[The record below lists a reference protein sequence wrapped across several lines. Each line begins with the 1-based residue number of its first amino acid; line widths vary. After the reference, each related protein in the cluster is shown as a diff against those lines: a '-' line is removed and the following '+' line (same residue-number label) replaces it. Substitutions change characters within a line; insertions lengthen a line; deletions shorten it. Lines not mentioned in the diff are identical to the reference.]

1 MALEQIQHIVVV
13 MMENRSFDMMLG
25 HLSLDGMGDVAGLTG
40 PEVNFNVG
48 PGGEHIGITAFHA
61 DGVRVQRH
69 GEALQKRLDPDHSK
83 KGVRVQLGKGYG
95 TVPNG
100 GFVKAFIDTRKP
112 EDEVGEDLWIV
123 PMGYYT
129 AQDLPTYSFL
139 AHEFCVCDAWHA
151 SVPGDTWPNRLFA
164 VAGQEGPKVLPSL
177 LDRLSHLLPDPLKRL
192 SQLLAGPIKAIGNAP
207 IYDVPAFTRHLK
219 DEQWKWYSHD
229 PATLRAIDSRYRD
242 FRHIK
247 RDNFAFFDRKQVSLL
262 TETAEAAIVGHDSFL
277 DDAAKGNLRDVSWID
292 PNFIDLSILDP
303 NSNDDHPPSDVRAGQ
318 EFVLEVYE
326 ALSRGPAWNDT
337 MLVVVY
343 DEHGGFYDHVVPPP
357 IDDDTGYKTLGV
369 RVPALVV
376 GPRVKRF
383 VCHETFD
390 HTTLINTI
398 LTRFAPEPEAA
409 LAQMSQRVRH
419 ARDLSGVLQPKV
431 RTNIASHVPARK
443 AIDTWR
449 AAARE
454 ARRAAPGGTGSPAP
468 DGAGRP
474 LVAHDFQ
481 DEFARFAH
489 AMREAGLPHGQP

>member
-1 MALEQIQHIVVV
+1 MPLEQIEHIVVV

-25 HLSLDGMGDVAGLTG
+25 HLSLDGMSDVEGLTG

-48 PGGEHIGITAFHA
+48 PGGEHIAITAFDA
-61 DGVRVQRH
+61 DGERVQRH

-83 KGVRVQLGKGYG
+83 HGVQVQLGHGYG
-95 TVPNG
+95 TMPNG
-100 GFVKAFIDTRKP
+100 GFVKAFIETRKP
-112 EDEVGEDLWIV
+112 QDNVGEDLWIV

-151 SVPGDTWPNRLFA
+151 SVPGDTWPNRLFS
-164 VAGQEGPKVLPSL
+164 VTGREGPKVHLSMI
-177 LDRLSHLLPDPLKRL
+177 DGLSHLLPG
-192 SQLLAGPIKAIGNAP
+192 AIKALQNAP

-242 FRHIK
+242 FRHLK

-262 TETAEAAIVGHDSFL
+262 TKAAEGVIVGHDSFL

-303 NSNDDHPPSDVRAGQ
+303 NSNDDHPPSDIRAGQ

-326 ALSRGPAWNDT
+326 ALSRGPAWENT
-337 MLVVVY
+337 MLVVLY
-343 DEHGGFYDHVVPPP
+343 DEHGGFHDHVVPPAV
-357 IDDDTGYKTLGV
+357 DDDTGYKTLGV

-390 HTTLINTI
+390 HTTLIKTI
-398 LTRFAPEPEAA
+398 LTRFASKPEAA
-409 LAQMSQRVRH
+409 IAQMSQRVQH
-419 ARDLSGVLQPKV
+419 ARDLSGVLASKV
-431 RTNIASHVPARK
+431 RTDIASHAAARK

-449 AAARE
+449 AKARE
-454 ARRAAPGGTGSPAP
+454 ARRGNPAGTSSPAP

-474 LVAHDFQ
+474 LVTHDFQ
-481 DEFARFAH
+481 DEFAQFAV
-489 AMREAGLPHGQP
+489 AMRQAGLPHGQP